1 MSNLAFP
8 YTWSNPNASEQAL
21 LANALLRPRFADLV
35 TLTNRFGEEALLATL
50 ERLGA
55 NGEIPKPVTDELR
68 GMLAN
73 ISKGIHEHRRT
84 HAPQPQ

>member
-1 MSNLAFP
+1 MSNLTFP

-35 TLTNRFGEEALLATL
+35 TLTSRFGEEAVLATL
-50 ERLGA
+50 DQLGA
-55 NGEIPKPVTDELR
+55 NGEIPKPVADELR

-73 ISKGIHEHRRT
+73 ISKGIHEHHRT
-84 HAPQPQ
+84 HAPQSQ